1 MARNELCPLCR
12 KSAERVLQ
20 LRFRAKMK
28 LPSEPII
35 RFCAADNFLFVA
47 AGSQQNYD
55 EYYATVINDSYHAEM
70 GGAHARSPIVIEQKR
85 QFLRQ
90 LPQFLEQ
97 SRNVLDF
104 GCGEA
109 SLLLELAAD
118 YPQSVFWGFDASPA
132 ATIGRQNLLRMV

>member
-90 LPQFLEQ
+90 PEKLYREPILMIEAVLVAVLMLILLKVNIPILGQIFAPTLP
-97 SRNVLDF
+97 S
-104 GCGEA
+104 
-109 SLLLELAAD
+109 S
-118 YPQSVFWGFDASPA
+118 
-132 ATIGRQNLLRMV
+132 IH